1 MNDADRPPVSAPAP
15 ARRND
20 ALGRR
25 WTLAFLLV
33 VSAVALYLCWIMAR
47 PFTKPFLFAAVL
59 AIIFYPLHAR
69 IQTKVRGPN
78 TAALLSTLVV
88 LLVVMIPTV
97 GLGGVLARDI
107 GQAYQRLSEAIAAAG
122 GWVAYVM
129 RRLEKPLGWLGGHVD
144 LGKLDV
150 GTETR
155 NRLRELSAWMVRS
168 IAGVLENLTSLIFDA
183 AIAFFTLFFL
193 FREGR
198 HIRVTLAA
206 ALPLE
211 PDRVERLFIDIND
224 IVVANLY
231 GVLAVAV
238 VQGSL
243 MAVAFWFLGLHSPI
257 LWGVVTAAC
266 SLVPVVGTGLVWLP
280 AALFLM
286 VSGHWVKGLIMLAWG
301 AGFVSVID
309 QIVRPYVVG
318 GRARMNTLL
327 VFFSLLGGIEAFG
340 ILGIF
345 VGPLVLSITL
355 ALLGM
360 LREEARAWQLAA
372 GGSGQSAAATR
383 LQEAGGAPAGK
394 AD

>member
-1 MNDADRPPVSAPAP
+1 
-15 ARRND
+15 
-20 ALGRR
+20 
-25 WTLAFLLV
+25 
-33 VSAVALYLCWIMAR
+33 MAR

-69 IQTKVRGPN
+69 IQRKVHGPN

-88 LLVVMIPTV
+88 LLAVMIPTV
-97 GLGGVLARDI
+97 GLGSVLARDI

-129 RRLEKPLGWLGGHVD
+129 GRLERPLGWLGGHVG
-144 LGKLDV
+144 LGRLDV
-150 GTETR
+150 GTEMR

-198 HIRVTLAA
+198 RIRLTLAA

-211 PDRVERLFIDIND
+211 SDRVERLFTNISD

-243 MAVAFWFLGLHSPI
+243 IAVAFWFLGLHSPI

-266 SLVPVVGTGLVWLP
+266 SLIPVVGTGLVWLP

-286 VSGHWVKGLIMLAWG
+286 ASGHWAKGLIMLAWG
-301 AGFVSVID
+301 GGFVSLID

-345 VGPLVLSITL
+345 LGPLVLSVTL
-355 ALLGM
+355 ALLVM
-360 LREEARAWQLAA
+360 LREEARTWQLVED
-372 GGSGQSAAATR
+372 GGRRSDAATH
-383 LQEAGGAPAGK
+383 LPKAPDASSERS
-394 AD
+394 D